1 MDNVVNI
8 ITFSPKDIVEL
19 QTAQRNKIEHMLAIG
34 ERDSRRGA
42 NQISNLQRSVATRWS
57 SHYESV
63 KSLIDMY
70 TATCKVFEYLRL
82 KFMGFTKTCKL

>member
-19 QTAQRNKIEHMLAIG
+19 QTAQRNKIEHMLTIG
-34 ERDSRRGA
+34 ECDSGCGV
-42 NQISNLQRSVATRWS
+42 NQLGNLQWSKATRWS

-63 KSLIDMY
+63 KCLIDM
-70 TATCKVFEYLRL
+70 
-82 KFMGFTKTCKL
+82 